1 MSASLPLFTGKSSQE
16 VSCEL
21 NKVII
26 LAWFSLPGM
35 QGSQR
40 WDFMYKLM
48 GNIPLVVNS

>member
-26 LAWFSLPGM
+26 LAWCPLPGM

-40 WDFMYKLM
+40 WDFMYKLI
-48 GNIPLVVNS
+48 GSIPLVLNS